1 MLSTGKPR
9 AMTYLTQLRVLDN
22 SPIATKLLHRMMA
35 RCNISKPFDQYMKKA
50 TSHGYIQGTCKRHY
64 NQSNESPNVF

>member
-35 RCNISKPFDQYMKKA
+35 WCNISKPFDLYKKKA
-50 TSHGYIQGTCKRHY
+50 TSHGYIQGTCKRYY
-64 NQSNESPNVF
+64 NQSNEIPNVF